1 LKVSNK
7 EFEKQLLKYLQLKG
21 IDISVQLEDGKIIHL
36 NKNRTYT
43 NGYIINYPKKGIEE
57 KISLKSIRKAEFYIV

>member
-1 LKVSNK
+1 MKVSNN
-7 EFEKQLLKYLQLKG
+7 EFEKQLLKYLQFKG

>member
-1 LKVSNK
+1 MKVSNK
-7 EFEKQLLKYLQLKG
+7 EFEKQLLKYLQFKG

>member
-7 EFEKQLLKYLQLKG
+7 EFEKQLLKYLQFKG
-21 IDISVQLEDGKIIHL
+21 IDISVQLDDGKIIHL

>member
-1 LKVSNK
+1 MKVSNK
-7 EFEKQLLKYLQLKG
+7 EFEKQLLKYLQFKG
-21 IDISVQLEDGKIIHL
+21 IDISVQLEDGKVIHL
-36 NKNRTYT
+36 NKNRSYV

>member
-1 LKVSNK
+1 MKVSNK
-7 EFEKQLLKYLQLKG
+7 EFEKQLLKYLQFKG
-21 IDISVQLEDGKIIHL
+21 IDISVQLEDGKVIHL

>member
-7 EFEKQLLKYLQLKG
+7 EFEKQLLKYLQFKG
-21 IDISVQLEDGKIIHL
+21 IDISVQLEDGKVIHL

>member
-7 EFEKQLLKYLQLKG
+7 EFEKQLLKYLQFKG

-57 KISLKSIRKAEFYIV
+57 KISLKSICKAEFYIV

>member
-7 EFEKQLLKYLQLKG
+7 EFEKQLLKYLQFKG